1 MASFGRSG
9 RGLALGHSQSQPGT
23 SRATATAVIG
33 AGSLPGGGGGLPSP
47 SIAST
52 ATLGGSVSGTATPS
66 TAATLAAGQ
75 GVQLHQLAES
85 YVGKVSLRLGEAVN
99 KVFLPMP
106 TGPGGIVD
114 KVAEKAEGA
123 YGGSGVV
130 VKGRPAPRVAKA
142 REVGEIIAAYVQL
155 SLSSQ
160 SWDAY

>member
-33 AGSLPGGGGGLPSP
+33 AGSLPPGGLPSP
-47 SIAST
+47 SIPSI

-66 TAATLAAGQ
+66 TAATLAAGGT

-114 KVAEKAEGA
+114 KNAEKAEGA
-123 YGGSGVV
+123 YGGSAVV
-130 VKGRPAPRVAKA
+130 AKGRPAPRVARAK
-142 REVGEIIAAYVQL
+142 EVGEIIAA
-155 SLSSQ
+155 
-160 SWDAY
+160 